1 MIRKWKRRMSRTAG
15 RVQSELVQPQETVW
29 KIRMMV
35 GQGKVVRGRKGKR
48 LELDEGSTEA
58 PWWAERLF
66 RRKLW
71 GRAGAVWQRQS
82 ICQGQ
87 EACTARGCL

>member
-1 MIRKWKRRMSRTAG
+1 MEAG
-15 RVQSELVQPQETVW
+15 RVESELVQQCETVS
-29 KIRMMV
+29 KIRMTG
-35 GQGKVVRGRKGKR
+35 GQGKVVRVRKGRK

-71 GRAGAVWQRQS
+71 GRAETVWARRQRQS
-82 ICQGQ
+82 IHQGQ
-87 EACTARGCL
+87 EDCTARACL